1 MMCLRK
7 YLYISTLINFHPK
20 LGRYQFY
27 KKRGGAFEVISRR
40 LLKQVSTGLSFAS
53 CLRMNLT
60 GLKKGPTHLNG
71 KGHESTRTLIS
82 VLLPRVESLLF
93 FAISIIV
100 FDENSRNLF
109 PSQFDNSGNVVRGPG
124 EASW

>member
-1 MMCLRK
+1 
-7 YLYISTLINFHPK
+7 
-20 LGRYQFY
+20 
-27 KKRGGAFEVISRR
+27 
-40 LLKQVSTGLSFAS
+40 
-53 CLRMNLT
+53 MNLT

>member
-53 CLRMNLT
+53 CLRMKLT
-60 GLKKGPTHLNG
+60 GL
-71 KGHESTRTLIS
+71 
-82 VLLPRVESLLF
+82 
-93 FAISIIV
+93 
-100 FDENSRNLF
+100 
-109 PSQFDNSGNVVRGPG
+109 
-124 EASW
+124 